1 LKPNPIPIPPRAAL
15 SKIHPWELAWREGRW
30 EEKSPPLAEVVEFV
44 SELKHANAKTIL
56 DLGCGA
62 GRHSILLAKEGFQ
75 VAALDVSETAL
86 KTLDTRLKAGSVG
99 NVVLIQHE
107 MGELPFIEDY
117 FDGVVSTNV
126 LHHGK
131 SFEIKK
137 TIDELYRVMKPG
149 ASAFIIALSSS
160 DFRKGTGA
168 KLERNTYVFTKGEE
182 RGIIHHFFT
191 RQELQ
196 SFLRKFETVSFN
208 ERLIPIDQGG
218 NRAHFLV
225 KLRKG

>member
-1 LKPNPIPIPPRAAL
+1 M
-15 SKIHPWELAWREGRW
+15 SKVHPWELAWRERRW
-30 EEKSPPLAEVVEFV
+30 EEKSPPLAEVVEFAT
-44 SELKHANAKTIL
+44 ELKREKAKTIL

-62 GRHSILLAKEGFQ
+62 GRHSILLAKEGFS
-75 VAALDVSETAL
+75 VVALDVSETAL
-86 KTLDTRLKAGSVG
+86 KTLNDRLRAGSIS
-99 NVVLIQHE
+99 NVVLIEHE
-107 MGELPFIEDY
+107 MGQLPFIEDY

-131 SFEIKK
+131 SVEIKK

-168 KLERNTYVFTKGEE
+168 KLERNTYVFTRGEE

-196 SFLRKFETVSFN
+196 SFLRKFETLSFN
-208 ERLIPIDQGG
+208 ERLILVEQGG

-225 KLRKG
+225 KLLKT

>member
-1 LKPNPIPIPPRAAL
+1 M
-15 SKIHPWELAWREGRW
+15 SKVHPWEIAWREARW
-30 EEKSPPLAEVVEFV
+30 EEKSPPLAEVVEFA
-44 SELKHANAKTIL
+44 SELKKSNARTIL

-62 GRHSILLAKEGFQ
+62 GRHAILLAEEGFQ
-75 VAALDVSETAL
+75 VAALDISETAL
-86 KTLDTRLKAGSVG
+86 KTLDTRLKAKSFE
-99 NVVLIQHE
+99 NVMLIEHE
-107 MGELPFIEDY
+107 MGQLPFIDNY

-131 SFEIKK
+131 SVEIKK

-149 ASAFIIALSSS
+149 ASAFVIALSSS

-182 RGIIHHFFT
+182 RGIVHHFFA

-196 SFLRKFETVSFN
+196 SFLRKFEIVSFN
-208 ERLIPIDQGG
+208 ERLIPVEQGG
-218 NRAHFLV
+218 NRGHFLA
-225 KLRKG
+225 KLRKPD

>member
-1 LKPNPIPIPPRAAL
+1 M
-15 SKIHPWELAWREGRW
+15 SKTHPWELAWREARW
-30 EEKSPPLAEVVEFV
+30 EEKSPPLAEVVEFA
-44 SELKHANAKTIL
+44 SELKQANARTIL

-62 GRHSILLAKEGFQ
+62 GRHAIILANEGFR

-86 KTLDTRLKAGSVG
+86 RILETRLKAVSIG
-99 NVVLIQHE
+99 NVVLVKHE
-107 MGELPFIEDY
+107 MGQLPFIEDY

-131 SFEIKK
+131 LADIKK
-137 TIDELYRVMKPG
+137 TVDELYQVMKPG
-149 ASAFIIALSSS
+149 ALAFIIVLSST
-160 DFRKGTGA
+160 DFRKGTGE

-191 RQELQ
+191 RQELD
-196 SFLRKFETVSFN
+196 SILSKFEILSFN
-208 ERLIPIDQGG
+208 ERLIPIESGG

-225 KLRKG
+225 RLTKS